1 MGVIDEIIF
10 TSEMLAL
17 VNRALE
23 APEEEKDA
31 YVDEVVGRCY
41 AHDMCRAIDD
51 CPTTL
56 ITCAAAR
63 AFMHMFRSEKFKEHH
78 KAILNLLLASL
89 NACIEDAEDAKRNT
103 SD

>member
-1 MGVIDEIIF
+1 MGLIDEIMF
-10 TSEMLAL
+10 TSKIHAL
-17 VNRALE
+17 IKRALE
-23 APEEEKDA
+23 APEQEQKA
-31 YVDEVVGRCY
+31 YIDDVVGWCY
-41 AHDMCRAIDD
+41 AHDMRRAIDD

-78 KAILNLLLASL
+78 NAILSLLLASL
-89 NACIEDAEDAKRNT
+89 NACIEDAEDEKRNT